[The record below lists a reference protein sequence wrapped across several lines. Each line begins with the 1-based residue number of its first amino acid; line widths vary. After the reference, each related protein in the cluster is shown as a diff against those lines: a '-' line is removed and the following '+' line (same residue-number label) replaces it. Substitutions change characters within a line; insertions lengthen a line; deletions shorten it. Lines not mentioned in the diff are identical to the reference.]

1 MNERQPLTPEQRIW
15 WERVDRKLDGG
26 KDCVHDRVMVRR
38 LFARLLV
45 IPSNQKQLLVRT
57 YAEDSPRRYKVVKSD
72 WEPNPW
78 HADPGHSRRAS
89 RRLLPRKRTP
99 GTPGMPSH
107 GHPIAPST

>member
-1 MNERQPLTPEQRIW
+1 MDEREPLPRSSGSG
-15 WERVDRKLDGG
+15 WEGVDRKLDGG

-57 YAEDSPRRYKVVKSD
+57 YAEDSPRGYKVVKSD

-78 HADPGHSRRAS
+78 HADPADPELIRQGKLATLDEQGRH
-89 RRLLPRKRTP
+89 LGVGPFPR
-99 GTPGMPSH
+99 
-107 GHPIAPST
+107 